1 MSHGG
6 ALLQLV
12 SNTGGGMNQY
22 LTGMPTVEYSSA
34 KDCTDFRK
42 HCLSSPNESE
52 KQRCF
57 NFLHMCGD
65 VDRQMDAWGNPIGTN
80 IKG

>member
-22 LTGMPTVEYSSA
+22 LTGVPMPIENHF

-42 HCLSSPNESE
+42 RCSSLPNGSE

-57 NFLHMCGD
+57 NFLHMCASQD
-65 VDRQMDAWGNPIGTN
+65 
-80 IKG
+80 K